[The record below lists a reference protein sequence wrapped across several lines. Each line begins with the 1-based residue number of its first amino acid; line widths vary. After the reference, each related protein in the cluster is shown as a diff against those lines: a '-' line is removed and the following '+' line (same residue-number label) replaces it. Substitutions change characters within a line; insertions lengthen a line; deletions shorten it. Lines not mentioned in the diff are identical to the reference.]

1 MLLNFRIK
9 NMYSREDLEKF
20 YFQHQTEAM
29 PQGISIEQFCSR
41 NKVPYNI
48 FCKWY
53 KGIRNKTVEVKED
66 GLSQN
71 CLLNKKEKNT

>member
-1 MLLNFRIK
+1 MLLNFNIK

-20 YFQHQTEAM
+20 YFQYQTEAM
-29 PQGISIEQFCSR
+29 PHGISIEQICSR

-53 KGIRNKTVEVKED
+53 TGTHNKTVEVKED